1 MPLSPSCPSRSLIRH
16 RAIQITRP
24 LLYTSVPVIAAATL
38 VTYRPCNPQRTSSII
53 ATHPLQFVDLSHHIK
68 TIHTTHIIKNN
79 KTNTGNN
86 NLNGI
91 SHLLISKARINH
103 FSTSPQ
109 SFTATSKMSS
119 TSSTFKI
126 KGLTSLDLPSDKI
139 EVEVEGIEKGKLLLL
154 KHGGQIHALTANC
167 THYGAPLVKGV
178 LTPDARLTCP
188 WHGACYNVTTGDVE
202 DAPALNGL
210 HKYEVFEKDG
220 GVYVKADE
228 GTFKENGRLPI
239 ASCSVAQ
246 QHQKVVIIG
255 GGSGTIGAIEVLR
268 EHGFNGQITI
278 ISKEP
283 NLPLDRTKLSKAL
296 IPDPEK
302 LLLRPKE
309 WYSSVSVSVVSD
321 EATAVDFTNKTV
333 STKSGEIIPYTK
345 LILATGGTPRRL
357 PLPGFKELGNIFVLR
372 TVKDVQAILAAVG
385 PTKKKEI
392 VIIGSSFIGMEVGN
406 ALSKENNVKIVGM
419 ESAPL
424 ERIMGAKV
432 GRVFQSNLEK
442 NGVKFYM
449 AASVDKATSSSAD
462 PSNVAT
468 VHLKDGTALPADL
481 VILGV
486 GVGPA
491 TEFLR
496 DNPAVTLERDGSLKT
511 DEYFAVECLK
521 GNNNNN
527 NNGSSSD
534 VYAVGDIA
542 TYPYNGPGAGQ
553 GGVTHVRIE
562 HWDVAQNAGRSVGRT
577 IAHAFSSSSSVP
589 LKAKTF
595 IPIFWSALGGQLRY
609 CGNTMNGFDDLI
621 IKGELDE
628 GKFVAYY
635 VLGETVV
642 AVASMGMDPIVMKC
656 AELMKSGKM
665 VGKKEVNEGVDVL
678 KVDLA

>member
-1 MPLSPSCPSRSLIRH
+1 
-16 RAIQITRP
+16 
-24 LLYTSVPVIAAATL
+24 
-38 VTYRPCNPQRTSSII
+38 
-53 ATHPLQFVDLSHHIK
+53 
-68 TIHTTHIIKNN
+68 
-79 KTNTGNN
+79 
-86 NLNGI
+86 
-91 SHLLISKARINH
+91 
-103 FSTSPQ
+103 
-109 SFTATSKMSS
+109 MSS
-119 TSSTFKI
+119 TTTFKI
-126 KGLTSLDLPSDKI
+126 KDLTSLDLPSDKI
-139 EVEVEGIEKGKLLLL
+139 EVEVEGIEKGKLLLIN
-154 KHGGQIHALTANC
+154 HGGQIHALTANC

-188 WHGACYNVTTGDVE
+188 WHGACYKITTGDVE

-228 GTFKENGRLPI
+228 ATFKQNGRLPI

-255 GGSGTIGAIEVLR
+255 GGSATIGAVEVLR
-268 EHGFNGQITI
+268 EHGFSGQITI
-278 ISKEP
+278 ISKES

-309 WYSSVSVSVVSD
+309 WYSSVSISVVSD
-321 EATAVDFTNKTV
+321 EVTSVDFTNKTV
-333 STKSGEIIPYTK
+333 ATKSGETIPYTK

-432 GRVFQSNLEK
+432 GRIFQTNLEK

-449 AASVDKATSSSAD
+449 SASVDKATSSASD
-462 PSNVAT
+462 PSNVGT

-527 NNGSSSD
+527 GNGSSSSD

-577 IAHAFSSSSSVP
+577 IAHAFSSNSSVP

-621 IKGELDE
+621 VKGEPDE

-642 AVASMGMDPIVMKC
+642 AVASMGMDPVVMKC
-656 AELMKSGKM
+656 AELMRSGKM
-665 VGKKEVNEGVDVL
+665 VGKKELNEGVDVL
-678 KVDLA
+678 KVGLA

>member
-1 MPLSPSCPSRSLIRH
+1 MPLAPSSPCSSIIYRSTVHPRLYKSAPIIVASVLTRY
-16 RAIQITRP
+16 RA
-24 LLYTSVPVIAAATL
+24 
-38 VTYRPCNPQRTSSII
+38 CNPALGTSSILASHRPQKAANVPRI
-53 ATHPLQFVDLSHHIK
+53 QHVHTSPITHSN
-68 TIHTTHIIKNN
+68 KNN
-79 KTNTGNN
+79 ITSNKRRNGNIH
-86 NLNGI
+86 LITTRI
-91 SHLLISKARINH
+91 SH
-103 FSTSPQ
+103 FSTSRRAP
-109 SFTATSKMSS
+109 SSTPEMSS
-119 TSSTFKI
+119 TSTFKI
-126 KGLTSLDLPSDKI
+126 KDLTSLDLPADKI

-154 KHGGQIHALTANC
+154 KHGDQVHALTANC

-202 DAPALNGL
+202 DAPALNAL

-220 GVYVKADE
+220 GVYVKADAD
-228 GTFKENGRLPI
+228 TFKQNGRLPVN
-239 ASCSVAQ
+239 SCSVAQ
-246 QHQKVVIIG
+246 HDQKVVIIG
-255 GGSGTIGAIEVLR
+255 GGSGTIGAVEVLR

-278 ISKEP
+278 VSKEP

-302 LLLRPKE
+302 LLLRKKE
-309 WYSSVSVSVVSD
+309 WYSAVSISVLSD
-321 EATAVDFTNKTV
+321 EVTSVDFTNRTV
-333 STKSGEIIPYTK
+333 ATKSGKSIPYTK

-372 TVKDVQAILAAVG
+372 TVEDVQAILAAVG
-385 PTKKKEI
+385 PTKQKEI
-392 VIIGSSFIGMEVGN
+392 IIIGSSFIGMEVGN

-432 GRVFQSNLEK
+432 GRVFQTNLEK

-449 AASVDKATSSSAD
+449 SASVDKATASDAD
-462 PSNVAT
+462 PSKVAA
-468 VHLKDGTALPADL
+468 VYLKDGTALPADL

-486 GVGPA
+486 GVSPA

-496 DNPAVTLERDGSLKT
+496 DNPSVTLERDGSLKT

-521 GNNNNN
+521 GPGNT
-527 NNGSSSD
+527 SD

-542 TYPYNGPGAGQ
+542 TYPYHGPGAGQ
-553 GGVTHVRIE
+553 GGHTHVRIE
-562 HWDVAQNAGRSVGRT
+562 HWDVAQNSGRSVGRT
-577 IAHAFSSSSSVP
+577 IAHAFSSNSSVP
-589 LKAKTF
+589 LKAKSF

-609 CGNTMNGFDDLI
+609 CGNTMNGFDDLVI
-621 IKGELDE
+621 QGDTEA

-642 AVASMGMDPIVMKC
+642 AVASIGMDPIVMKC

-678 KVDLA
+678 KVNLA